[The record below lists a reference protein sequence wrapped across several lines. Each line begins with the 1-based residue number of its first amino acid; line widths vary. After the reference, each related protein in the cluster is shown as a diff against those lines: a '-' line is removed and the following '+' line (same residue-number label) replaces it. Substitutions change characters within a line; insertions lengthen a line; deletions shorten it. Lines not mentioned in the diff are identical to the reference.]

1 MYILYLHETG
11 YHRNLCVSES
21 VEYLH
26 DYLKNLPKY
35 KILSENIFSDT
46 GGNIV
51 INYELKGYFEEAR
64 IEKIQTI

>member
-21 VEYLH
+21 VKYLQ

-35 KILSENIFSDT
+35 EILSENIFSDT
-46 GGNIV
+46 WGNII

-64 IEKIQTI
+64 IEKIENI

>member
-1 MYILYLHETG
+1 MYILYLHERD

-21 VEYLH
+21 VEYLQ

-35 KILSENIFSDT
+35 KILSEKISSDT

-51 INYELKGYFEEAR
+51 IKYELKGYFEEAR

>member
-1 MYILYLHETG
+1 MYILYIYEIG

-21 VEYLH
+21 VEYLQ
-26 DYLKNLPKY
+26 DYLKNLPNY
-35 KILSENIFSDT
+35 EILSEDIFLFFF
-46 GGNIV
+46 GNII

>member
-21 VEYLH
+21 VEYLQ

-35 KILSENIFSDT
+35 EILSENIFSDT
-46 GGNIV
+46 WGNIV
-51 INYELKGYFEEAR
+51 INYELKGYFEKAR

>member
-1 MYILYLHETG
+1 MYILYLHERD

-21 VEYLH
+21 VEYLQ

-35 KILSENIFSDT
+35 EILSEDIFSDT
-46 GGNIV
+46 WGNIV

-64 IEKIQTI
+64 IEKIENI

>member
-21 VEYLH
+21 VEYLQ
-26 DYLKNLPKY
+26 DYLKNLPNY
-35 KILSENIFSDT
+35 EILSENIFSDT

-51 INYELKGYFEEAR
+51 IDYELRGYFEKAR

>member
-1 MYILYLHETG
+1 MYILYLHERD

-21 VEYLH
+21 VEYLQ

-35 KILSENIFSDT
+35 EILSENIFSDT
-46 GGNIV
+46 WGNIV

-64 IEKIQTI
+64 IEKIENI